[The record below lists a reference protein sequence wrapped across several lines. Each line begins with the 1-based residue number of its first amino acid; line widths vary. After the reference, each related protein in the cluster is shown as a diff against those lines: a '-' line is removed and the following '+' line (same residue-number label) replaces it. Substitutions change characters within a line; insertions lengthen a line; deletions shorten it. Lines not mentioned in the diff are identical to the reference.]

1 MMSVNTES
9 KKQSMSSN
17 KVPVLDTFPLRFPP
31 FPVVLH
37 SATII
42 PFQDFVPYGYKRVK
56 LETGEEIEVDA
67 LAGLPTVKVLSEEEV
82 ARIIKDRKKR
92 RNAGQSTD
100 STGRIVPWWEEW
112 EEGENLRKTREPID
126 LYLYHSPCSHM
137 GYSLS
142 FIQAEKP
149 H

>member
-9 KKQSMSSN
+9 KKQSISSN

-31 FPVVLH
+31 FPVILH
-37 SATII
+37 RDTII